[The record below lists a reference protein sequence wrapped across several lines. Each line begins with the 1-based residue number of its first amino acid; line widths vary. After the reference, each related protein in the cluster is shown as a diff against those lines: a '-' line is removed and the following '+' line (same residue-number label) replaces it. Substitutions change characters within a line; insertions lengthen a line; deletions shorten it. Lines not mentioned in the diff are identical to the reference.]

1 MIVRDDEMA
10 YLQALPPLPTPAMCF
25 LGAFFPD
32 VSIVG
37 TLLQAFDPPL
47 DLAPLDLDGVAG
59 QDGRPP
65 VESVPEPRMPTDIAN
80 QNTDKIALVTGAAKR
95 IGKSIALRLA
105 ENGWSVGIHYRK
117 SAAKAEAVA
126 AEVRLR
132 GGRAVTIQA
141 DLTNETEVLE
151 IIPKVRA
158 TLGPLTLLVNNASV
172 FEMDKADTV
181 TRQSWD
187 KHIEANL
194 RAPFVLS
201 QAFARQ
207 LPEGEEGNIINL
219 LDQRVWKLTPY
230 FISYTIAKMGL
241 WTLTRSLALAYAP
254 RIRVNGIGPG
264 PTLPSPRQTEEQFAQ
279 QSAAMPLG
287 HGATPQE
294 IARCVLYILSA
305 PSMTGQMIALDGG
318 EHLGWQVPGKG
329 FQPRE

>member
-1 MIVRDDEMA
+1 
-10 YLQALPPLPTPAMCF
+10 
-25 LGAFFPD
+25 
-32 VSIVG
+32 
-37 TLLQAFDPPL
+37 
-47 DLAPLDLDGVAG
+47 
-59 QDGRPP
+59 
-65 VESVPEPRMPTDIAN
+65 MPTDIAN

-141 DLTNETEVLE
+141 DLTNEAEVLE

-207 LPEGEEGNIINL
+207 LPEGEEGNIVNL

-230 FISYTIAKMGL
+230 FVSYTIAKMGL

-294 IARCVLYILSA
+294 IARCLLYILSA